1 MIFSD
6 DLQWDIHIIDILAR
20 ILDCVPMY
28 TQSWYQYVARAVL
41 THGSNLRESRF
52 SRILEN
58 FFPISLLDLD
68 LEAFSF
74 HFSLSISISRHFH
87 FTFHSRNEWKEKQI
101 HFSFLEK
108 SESISDFTLF
118 LEKKEWIMHV
128 LSWKIQKNWSCIT
141 QKCSNFIMAILFLK
155 TILVNVMK
163 IKKIN
168 SGSDFH
174 RLQLT
179 GSNTSEIC
187 IYRLKCSKAISWL
200 DWMDWM
206 DLWTNLCY

>member
-1 MIFSD
+1 MAGVQGK
-6 DLQWDIHIIDILAR
+6 LQKKVKHVL
-20 ILDCVPMY
+20 V
-28 TQSWYQYVARAVL
+28 RAVPPN
-41 THGSNLRESRF
+41 TLRESRF

-128 LSWKIQKNWSCIT
+128 LSWKIQK
-141 QKCSNFIMAILFLK
+141 
-155 TILVNVMK
+155 
-163 IKKIN
+163 
-168 SGSDFH
+168 
-174 RLQLT
+174 
-179 GSNTSEIC
+179 
-187 IYRLKCSKAISWL
+187 IYHV
-200 DWMDWM
+200 
-206 DLWTNLCY
+206 

>member
-1 MIFSD
+1 MWHRLSLALTKNWRFKTWGFAHKRFELSTWQGFAKSKIGNLCWELHQ
-6 DLQWDIHIIDILAR
+6 LQRLIHYFQHVGTCWT
-20 ILDCVPMY
+20 LDTFHTFQCNMMSKAKML
-28 TQSWYQYVARAVL
+28 QL
-41 THGSNLRESRF
+41 SNLRESRF

-128 LSWKIQKNWSCIT
+128 LS
-141 QKCSNFIMAILFLK
+141 
-155 TILVNVMK
+155 
-163 IKKIN
+163 
-168 SGSDFH
+168 
-174 RLQLT
+174 
-179 GSNTSEIC
+179 
-187 IYRLKCSKAISWL
+187 
-200 DWMDWM
+200 
-206 DLWTNLCY
+206 